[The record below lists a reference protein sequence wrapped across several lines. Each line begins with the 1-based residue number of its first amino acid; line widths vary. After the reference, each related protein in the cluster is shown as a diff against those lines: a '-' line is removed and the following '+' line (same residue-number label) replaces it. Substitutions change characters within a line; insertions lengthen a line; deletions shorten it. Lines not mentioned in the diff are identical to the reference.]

1 MDEQNN
7 INGTAEPTNIPE
19 PQEPDEIPEPR
30 EPENIQDTEDG
41 QDDFPEPEVS
51 INKDGDLNFSD
62 EFWDDT
68 FKFDDNPEP
77 KPEKVKPAKTQ
88 PDATKPAEN
97 YYTDDE
103 LNTIPY
109 EDWEIDRL
117 NGNIDIKRYANIVR
131 QQMIMRNVGARQ
143 QLQQQQLSQ
152 PQAQPPQQAPE
163 PPKEYTPKELSNE
176 AMALAKKRLGL
187 DEDAE
192 LELNYEPEH
201 MAAYMQ
207 ATQELNN
214 LRQAQINQYHSQQA
228 EIQHYQAF
236 HQELSRMPDFKE
248 FNGWLGNKLQ
258 ENNLTWNDLNQR
270 LGQYLQASGGRY
282 SAVENLIS
290 AWFGEFRN
298 AKTRAQQ
305 IQPAQPAQPAQAV
318 RGNKPPVLETASG
331 NFGTS
336 KNSGVRDLRAFG
348 RMSQDEQAKMLE
360 QWGVV

>member
-7 INGTAEPTNIPE
+7 ISSTAEPTDIPE
-19 PQEPDEIPEPR
+19 PQEPDNIPEPQ
-30 EPENIQDTEDG
+30 EQDAGNIQDMQDA
-41 QDDFPEPEVS
+41 QDDPAQPEVS

-62 EFWDDT
+62 EFWGDT
-68 FKFDDNPEP
+68 FNFSSEPES
-77 KPEKVKPAKTQ
+77 KTENVKQPETQ
-88 PDATKPAEN
+88 PEVTKPAEN
-97 YYTDDE
+97 FYTDEE

-109 EDWEIDRL
+109 ENWEIDRL
-117 NGNIDIKRYANIVR
+117 NGNIDIKKYANIVR

-143 QLQQQQLSQ
+143 QLQQQQS
-152 PQAQPPQQAPE
+152 AQPPANQPQTQNQQ
-163 PPKEYTPKELSNE
+163 PPKEYTPKELANE
-176 AMALAKKRLGL
+176 AAKLAKKRLGL

-207 ATQELNN
+207 ATQDLNN
-214 LRQAQINQYHSQQA
+214 LRHAQINQYHSQQA
-228 EIQHYQAF
+228 DFQHYQAF

-258 ENNLTWNDLNQR
+258 ENNLNWSDLNQR

-290 AWFGEFRN
+290 AWVGEFRN
-298 AKTRAQQ
+298 ERTQKTQPTQQVRAS
-305 IQPAQPAQPAQAV
+305 
-318 RGNKPPVLETASG
+318 KPPVLETASG

-336 KNSGVRDLRAFG
+336 KNTGTRDLRAFG